1 MTKVNRV
8 IGIETKIQKMSNV
21 NGQACYLP
29 CVSYRLLT
37 TDLGFFSPHTYH
49 HMHGGSSEVFC
60 DQLIIKFLNH
70 IIEIPINVQG
80 INLPIIENSW
90 LAAKYKDLYGPQ
102 IISALLC
109 TSFYSLYF
117 LWDLYTHKKTHY
129 LPIEKE
135 VGYAYI

>member
-29 CVSYRLLT
+29 CVSYHLLK
-37 TDLGFFSPHTYH
+37 TDLGLFSPQTYH

-70 IIEIPINVQG
+70 LIEIPINVKA
-80 INLPIIENSW
+80 INLPIIENTW
-90 LAAKYKDLYGPQ
+90 LATKYKDLYGPQ
-102 IISALLC
+102 IRSALL
-109 TSFYSLYF
+109 
-117 LWDLYTHKKTHY
+117 
-129 LPIEKE
+129 
-135 VGYAYI
+135 